1 MDGRLR
7 VNGLNGHGRQSRAGT
22 AQRAMT
28 STNSQT
34 PTRSDDTKTA
44 YEKRYLQLRSRF
56 MRSLDRN
63 EIAPDEVV
71 AHLILLKPDLT
82 QKTWKN
88 YKYSVLH
95 YLETYHPDR
104 DIAINELKAQS
115 SSGLRKTS
123 VRGSGAKMKQVP
135 PAARAAIY
143 YALEQRAKREHK
155 YARGLRSVCEAT
167 LLTGLRPNE
176 WAFSELG
183 THPESGRPILTV
195 RNSKHSN
202 GRANGEYREMYV
214 DALTEEEIGHVREAL
229 ECCRCESEDD
239 VRKLLLALRHEF
251 EAARGVD
258 LSSRRRANSSVTLYS
273 FRHQFVANAKRTF
286 SDPVLTAAV
295 CGHSST
301 KTAHEH
307 YGKRRNS
314 QSTVRVYPTEA
325 SVQAVHTRHL
335 EIYSDFVARR
345 GGPRLPAPTR

>member
-155 YARGLRSVCEAT
+155 
-167 LLTGLRPNE
+167 
-176 WAFSELG
+176 
-183 THPESGRPILTV
+183 
-195 RNSKHSN
+195 
-202 GRANGEYREMYV
+202 
-214 DALTEEEIGHVREAL
+214 
-229 ECCRCESEDD
+229 
-239 VRKLLLALRHEF
+239 
-251 EAARGVD
+251 
-258 LSSRRRANSSVTLYS
+258 
-273 FRHQFVANAKRTF
+273 
-286 SDPVLTAAV
+286 
-295 CGHSST
+295 
-301 KTAHEH
+301 
-307 YGKRRNS
+307 
-314 QSTVRVYPTEA
+314 
-325 SVQAVHTRHL
+325 
-335 EIYSDFVARR
+335 
-345 GGPRLPAPTR
+345 

>member
-1 MDGRLR
+1 
-7 VNGLNGHGRQSRAGT
+7 
-22 AQRAMT
+22 
-28 STNSQT
+28 
-34 PTRSDDTKTA
+34 
-44 YEKRYLQLRSRF
+44 
-56 MRSLDRN
+56 MRDLARN

-82 QKTWKN
+82 QKTWRN

-104 DIAINELKAQS
+104 DIAISELRAQS
-115 SSGLRKTS
+115 SSGLGKTS
-123 VRGSGAKMKQVP
+123 ARGSGSKMKQVP

-143 YALEQRAKREHK
+143 YALEQRAKRGHQ
-155 YARGLRSVCEAT
+155 YALGLRWWCEAT

-176 WAFSELG
+176 WCFSELS
-183 THPESGRPILTV
+183 THEDNGRPVLRV
-195 RNSKHSN
+195 KNSKHSN

-214 DALTEEEIGHVREAL
+214 DELTADELDKIRATLDFCRRDNDAEARILVR
-229 ECCRCESEDD
+229 
-239 VRKLLLALRHEF
+239 ALRHEL

-258 LSSRRRANSSVTLYS
+258 LSPHRRPNSSVTLYS

-286 SDPVLTAAV
+286 TDPVLTAAI

-325 SVQAVHTRHL
+325 SVQAVHKRHL
-335 EIYSDFVARR
+335 EIYSDFIAHR
-345 GGPRLPAPTR
+345 GTPRAPAPTR

>member
-1 MDGRLR
+1 
-7 VNGLNGHGRQSRAGT
+7 
-22 AQRAMT
+22 MT
-28 STNSQT
+28 STQTQT
-34 PTRSDDTKTA
+34 PTRSDATKDA

-56 MRSLDRN
+56 MRDLDRN

-82 QKTWKN
+82 QKTWRN

-104 DIAINELKAQS
+104 DIAISELRAQS
-115 SSGLRKTS
+115 SSGLGKTS
-123 VRGSGAKMKQVP
+123 PKGSGAKMKQVP

-143 YALEQRAKREHK
+143 YALEQRAKRGHK
-155 YARGLRSVCEAT
+155 YARGLRSWCEST

-176 WAFSELG
+176 WCFSELS
-183 THPESGRPILTV
+183 THEDNGRPILKV

-214 DALTEEEIGHVREAL
+214 DELTEEELGHIRATL
-229 ECCRCESEDD
+229 DFCRCETDEEAQTL
-239 VRKLLLALRHEF
+239 VLALRHEL

-258 LSSRRRANSSVTLYS
+258 LSPRRRPNSSVTLYS

-286 SDPVLTAAV
+286 VDPVLTAAV

-314 QSTVRVYPTEA
+314 QSTVRVYPTES
-325 SVQAVHTRHL
+325 SVRAVHKRHL
-335 EIYSDFVARR
+335 EIYSDFVAQR